1 MIERLVSIAGS
12 GPDDVDLP
20 AILLV
25 PDEPRALLV
34 LAHGAGA
41 GMRHGFMEALARAL
55 ARSRVATL
63 RWEFPYM
70 ASGSR
75 RPDRPGVAVPAVRR
89 AVAEGVR
96 LRDEFLPGQ
105 PVFAGGKSF
114 GGRMTSTAESE
125 HAMEGVAGL
134 VLVCFP
140 LHPAKRP
147 GIARAEHLSAVHRPM
162 LFLQGTR
169 DALAHLDLLKPVVA
183 GLGARA
189 TLHLEDDADH
199 GFHVRK
205 RSGRDDDAVVESLAR
220 GAAAWMN
227 SV

>member
-1 MIERLVSIAGS
+1 MIERSHSIPGS
-12 GPDDVDLP
+12 GAPAVDLP
-20 AILLV
+20 AMLLV
-25 PDEPRALLV
+25 PDAPRALLV

-41 GMRHGFMEALARAL
+41 GMHHAFMDAFARAL

-75 RPDRPGVAVPAVRR
+75 RPDRPVVAVPAVRQ

-96 LRDEFLPGQ
+96 LRDGLLPGR
-105 PVFAGGKSF
+105 PLFAGGKSF

-125 HAMEGVAGL
+125 KAMEGVAGL
-134 VLVCFP
+134 VFAGFP
-140 LHPAKRP
+140 LHPANRP
-147 GIARAEHLSAVHRPM
+147 GTTRAEHLSAVARPM

-169 DALAHLDLLKPVVA
+169 DALADLDLLKPVVA
-183 GLGARA
+183 GLGSRA
-189 TLHLEDDADH
+189 TLHLEEDADH

-205 RSGRDDDAVVESLAR
+205 RSGRDDDAVVESLAQA
-220 GAAAWMN
+220 AAAWMN